1 MDKKKLTEY
10 EKLYL
15 IQVRYTNSN
24 RHSSYQLMQLG
35 MPYTL
40 LTKLVKAGI
49 LQVEEDCNGIKYY
62 GVSEDIVA

>member
-15 IQVRYTNSN
+15 LQVRHTNSN
-24 RHSSYQLMQLG
+24 RHSSYQLVKLG
-35 MPYTL
+35 IPYTL

-49 LQVEEDCNGIKYY
+49 ICVEEDCNGIKYY
-62 GVSEDIVA
+62 GVSEDIFA